1 MLRELFFESAS
12 KPYYLRRENL
22 MSPEKQNPILSKNL
36 ADLGLKKNRFSRI
49 KPSSWVLLIIWLQNR
64 WKMQEMR

>member
-36 ADLGLKKNRFSRI
+36 ADLGLKKIDSPELNLAHGYF
-49 KPSSWVLLIIWLQNR
+49 
-64 WKMQEMR
+64 